1 MPPMRL
7 SDEDAA
13 RLRALVILQRY
24 SLGLDRVADQALGN
38 RGTDN
43 LDLQILLT
51 IDALDDG
58 GPSDVVS
65 VLGLPRSTVSRGL
78 ARLLEEG
85 LIERTTHALDRRRA
99 ALHLTERGR
108 RGVERF
114 DRSLTDYFVEGEP
127 LVKEVMHLLGRRPE
141 RTIDGRRPVAVRQVA
156 ERQAAAGAGYVLDV
170 RRGMMPFGVGDAVER
185 YALAILAQRVARP
198 SNLADEL
205 ELSPAGVT
213 SLLDRL
219 EGLGLVLRESR
230 VLDSDRR
237 AVLVRLTP
245 RGRRAA
251 RTVLETFR
259 VHQDALLDALEPTLG
274 REDYQRSWVG

>member
-1 MPPMRL
+1 MPPLRL

-58 GPSDVVS
+58 GPSD
-65 VLGLPRSTVSRGL
+65 
-78 ARLLEEG
+78 ARLRAGPPAKHGVARAGTAARAG

-114 DRSLTDYFVEGEP
+114 EPFPDR
-127 LVKEVMHLLGRRPE
+127 LL
-141 RTIDGRRPVAVRQVA
+141 
-156 ERQAAAGAGYVLDV
+156 
-170 RRGMMPFGVGDAVER
+170 RRG
-185 YALAILAQRVARP
+185 
-198 SNLADEL
+198 
-205 ELSPAGVT
+205 
-213 SLLDRL
+213 
-219 EGLGLVLRESR
+219 
-230 VLDSDRR
+230 
-237 AVLVRLTP
+237 
-245 RGRRAA
+245 
-251 RTVLETFR
+251 
-259 VHQDALLDALEPTLG
+259 
-274 REDYQRSWVG
+274 

>member
-1 MPPMRL
+1 MSSPCWASR
-7 SDEDAA
+7 EA
-13 RLRALVILQRY
+13 RCRA
-24 SLGLDRVADQALGN
+24 GWHGCF
-38 RGTDN
+38 
-43 LDLQILLT
+43 
-51 IDALDDG
+51 
-58 GPSDVVS
+58 
-65 VLGLPRSTVSRGL
+65 
-78 ARLLEEG
+78 EEG

-251 RTVLETFR
+251 RTVLERFR